1 MAYIIDAWL
10 DCPKPYLKVLNS
22 ISGREV
28 LNFDRKE
35 LDHLLESG
43 EICLTELMTNDQQVL
58 EEVVRQL
65 ALYSCRKELYK
76 KAFLRC

>member
-10 DCPKPYLKVLNS
+10 DCPRPYLKVLNS

-28 LNFDRKE
+28 LKF
-35 LDHLLESG
+35 ESG
-43 EICLTELMTNDQQVL
+43 ELNNMLENGDVCVDDLRTTNQQTL

-65 ALYSCRKELYK
+65 ALYSCRKQILQT
-76 KAFLRC
+76 APS